1 MFYRELNNK
10 ITTLKGVGPAVASSY
25 KDAQIKTWAELLQ
38 LSPRDFEDRSQIIN
52 LNDIPRDSEETV
64 HINTIVRVISHTF
77 FGGFSAKGKTLKIIV
92 EDETCHKS
100 LSLMC
105 FGRNFL
111 ANTIKINQLYYLYG
125 SAAIHYNEY
134 QSSQFELKPLETLD
148 SKLPLPFGQY
158 IPIYPLRGSLTQKI
172 IHRDIDY
179 ILKNTPTF
187 EDELP
192 LYIREELS
200 LISTDTAIR
209 MYHQPSSREIWELS
223 RKTLA
228 ITELFYMQVIARR
241 NMFTTEIDYIRKPSI
256 CTNKENELIA
266 SLPFSLTNDQMKVL
280 KEIRDDLDCPITM
293 NRLLQGDVSSG
304 KTLIAWIS
312 ALHVISKGFQ
322 VVFMAP
328 TELLATQHSQNAKE
342 LLESLNIKTVL
353 LTGSV
358 SKKNRTIILKEIAN
372 GKIDII
378 IGTHAVFSSDVKFKS
393 LKYVIIDEQHRFGVA
408 QREALL
414 SKGNNPDI
422 LLMSA
427 TPIPRSLA
435 LTVFGD
441 LHISTIREKPV
452 NRKEITSYLVSEQSR
467 ERMYRSISVEFER
480 GHQAYFVYPRIDDSG
495 PRELRDV
502 TNMFIKLQEEY
513 PGVPS
518 ALLHSKIPDDAK
530 IDILRKFK
538 NKELSYLVSTS
549 VIEVGIDV
557 PNATCMIIEHAD
569 IFGLSA
575 LHQLRGRV
583 GRSALQSFCFFVY
596 GDNISDLAKERLRAL
611 KESTDGFVLSEKDLS
626 LRGPGDINGTKQS
639 GYLKLHFSSFINDT
653 DYILIARK
661 YCDKILST
669 DSKLELSKNKII
681 DKVLKEANP
690 FPNEED

>member
-10 ITTLKGVGPAVASSY
+10 VTTLKGVGPSIASSY
-25 KDAQIKTWAELLQ
+25 RDAQIKTWAELLQ
-38 LSPRDFEDRSQIIN
+38 LSPRDFEDRSHIID
-52 LNDIPRDSEETV
+52 LDIIPRDSEEAY
-64 HINTIVRVISHTF
+64 HINTIIRVISHTF
-77 FGGFSAKGKTLKIIV
+77 FGGFSAKGRTLKIIV
-92 EDETCHKS
+92 EDESSHKR

-111 ANTIKINQLYYLYG
+111 SKTIKVNQLYYMFG

-134 QSSQFELKPLETLD
+134 QSSQFELKPIESLD
-148 SKLPLPFGQY
+148 PKLPPPFGEY

-172 IHRDIDY
+172 IRRDIDY
-179 ILKNTPTF
+179 ILKNSPTF
-187 EDELP
+187 DDELP
-192 LYIREELS
+192 SYIRDELS
-200 LISTDTAIR
+200 LMSTDTAIR
-209 MYHQPSSREIWELS
+209 MYHQPTSKEMWELS

-241 NMFTTEIDYIRKPSI
+241 NMFTNEIEYERKEGI
-256 CTNKENELIA
+256 CTTKENELIA
-266 SLPFSLTNDQMKVL
+266 SLPFSLTSDQMKVL
-280 KEIRDDLDCPITM
+280 KEIRDDLDCPVTM
-293 NRLLQGDVSSG
+293 NRMLQGDVGSG

-312 ALHVISKGFQ
+312 ALHVIAKGFQ

-328 TELLATQHSQNAKE
+328 TELLATQHYKNAVE
-342 LLESLNIKTVL
+342 LLSPLNINSAL

-358 SKKNRTIILKEIAN
+358 SKKNRTKILKDIAN
-372 GKIDII
+372 GSVNII
-378 IGTHAVFSSDVKFKS
+378 IGTHAVFSTDVQFKD

-408 QREALL
+408 QREALMN
-414 SKGNNPDI
+414 KGENPDI
-422 LLMSA
+422 LMMSA

-441 LHISTIREKPV
+441 LHISTIREKPL
-452 NRKEITSYLVSEQSR
+452 NRVEIISYLVSQQSR
-467 ERMYRSISVEFER
+467 ERMYSAIAVEFQR

-495 PRELRDV
+495 TRELRDV
-502 TNMFIKLQEEY
+502 TNMFQKLKEEY
-513 PGVPS
+513 PSVPS
-518 ALLHSKIPDDAK
+518 ALLHSKIPDDEK
-530 IDILRKFK
+530 IDILERFKRK
-538 NKELSYLVSTS
+538 EISYLVSTS

-557 PNATCMIIEHAD
+557 PNATCMVIEHAD

-583 GRSALQSFCFFVY
+583 GRSNLQSYCFFVY
-596 GDNISDLAKERLRAL
+596 GDNISEIGKERLKAL

-626 LRGPGDINGTKQS
+626 LRGPGDITGTKQS

-661 YCDKILST
+661 FCDKILST

-690 FPNEED
+690 FSNEED